1 MFTFSFGFLYLFV
14 LPRYLSYKSDFVI
27 KYIELDFLFLYLS
40 ISLELFSG
48 VVCLAK
54 VWERNVI
61 NREIYILL
69 FSSISEDPYLRLVSE
84 RTLHDN
90 STRDNFFA
98 FSVAAYVLVNNYD
111 INNDNAIILYLSE
124 ENRFH

>member
-1 MFTFSFGFLYLFV
+1 MFMRWIV
-14 LPRYLSYKSDFVI
+14 
-27 KYIELDFLFLYLS
+27 
-40 ISLELFSG
+40 
-48 VVCLAK
+48 
-54 VWERNVI
+54 
-61 NREIYILL
+61 
-69 FSSISEDPYLRLVSE
+69 LRLVSE